1 MIQLS
6 QSALVKSAIAAA
18 VGLGVVVSI
27 SACGAGQVSQTAT
40 QAAAVNGAT
49 VRLGALTLADVQIIY
64 PGTTAPAEVFTNGG
78 PFQIAFYI
86 SNNDPVN
93 DTKLVSITA
102 PTGTITLDGDTTV
115 PAGLVLRAGKPA
127 GMIATQGQTP
137 LEVTYTGAGKLVS
150 PGLTVPLTFNFS
162 TKGKASSIVV
172 DTPVDAGSLMER
184 KDKDPADSAEEGG
197 HH

>member
-1 MIQLS
+1 MFQLS

-93 DTKLVSITA
+93 DTA
-102 PTGTITLDGDTTV
+102 PTSARRLRR
-115 PAGLVLRAGKPA
+115 PAAALSP
-127 GMIATQGQTP
+127 QTP
-137 LEVTYTGAGKLVS
+137 RPNSSFART
-150 PGLTVPLTFNFS
+150 
-162 TKGKASSIVV
+162 ASW
-172 DTPVDAGSLMER
+172 A
-184 KDKDPADSAEEGG
+184 SAITR
-197 HH
+197 